1 MPVVGV
7 VTPVDQP
14 LGRVFQAGLEHRG
27 GYGLH
32 PQADGLVI
40 DPMRPAVARGGLTRL
55 RVRGL
60 GPGAGATGIA
70 TFCAGSDG
78 QASDGQAKEDGER
91 RKSEGHGWVLVR
103 ATQRTQARRVRCGT
117 AGYGGVA

>member
-7 VTPVDQP
+7 ITPVDQP

-40 DPMRPAVARGGLTRL
+40 DPMRSAVARDGLTRPGT
-55 RVRGL
+55 RGL
-60 GPGAGATGIA
+60 RPGAGA
-70 TFCAGSDG
+70 AGFAALYAGGDG
-78 QASDGQAKEDGER
+78 QASDGQAKE
-91 RKSEGHGWVLVR
+91 
-103 ATQRTQARRVRCGT
+103 
-117 AGYGGVA
+117 